1 MKCPRCGNED
11 PKWFYLGSKGW
22 YCRKCVKFRALE
34 LNNDFEESYPEPPI
48 VDAEYSLRFKLT
60 VYQKEVSEQILSLIK
75 QNNSLLVNAVCGAG
89 KTELVYA
96 TIRYCLE
103 QRKRVGFAISRRQV
117 VLQLAQRLKV
127 DFPNLKVIPV
137 CEDHTKDIWGDLII
151 CTAHQLYRYPHYFD
165 LLILDEPDAFP
176 FRGNEV
182 LRNIANNSCKGNFIY
197 LSATPD
203 EWLKSLVNSGK
214 ISEVDLPR
222 RPSNK
227 PLALPQVIYSFKS
240 ILIIKLILIMKKQ
253 TRQTLVYF
261 PTIKMLDQYAKLF
274 KRFKVRS
281 ISSKTENKEEIL
293 AGFLKKEFQ
302 FLFCTTILERG
313 ITFPGIDVIV
323 FMAQHQVYTGSVLVQ
338 IMGRVGR
345 DVKDSEG
352 KGVFLCLKKTTAIEE
367 SCQLIDSANKRAY
380 GAGENSMT
388 RKI

>member
-22 YCRKCVKFRALE
+22 YCRKCVKFRALQ
-34 LNNDFEESYPEPPI
+34 LNNDLEESYPEPPI
-48 VDAEYSLRFKLT
+48 VEAEYSLRFKLT
-60 VYQKEVSEQILSLIK
+60 VYQKEVSDQILSLTK
-75 QNNSLLVNAVCGAG
+75 QGKSLLVNAVCGAG

-96 TIRYCLE
+96 TIKYYLE

-117 VLQLAQRLKV
+117 VLQLAQRLQA

-137 CEDHTKDIWGDLII
+137 CQDHTKDIWGDLII
-151 CTAHQLYRYPHYFD
+151 CTAHQLYRYPRYFD

-176 FRGNEV
+176 FKGNEV

-203 EWLKSLVNSGK
+203 EWIKDLVIEKK
-214 ISEVDLPR
+214 ILEVDLPR

-227 PLALPQVIYSFKS
+227 PLALPQVIYSFSS
-240 ILIIKLILIMKKQ
+240 ILIIKLFLILKKQ

-261 PTIKMLDQYAKLF
+261 PTIKMLNQYARLF
-274 KRFKVRS
+274 KRFNVRS
-281 ISSKTENKEEIL
+281 ISSKSEKKEEIL
-293 AGFLKKEFQ
+293 AGFLKKEFK

-323 FMAQHQVYTGSVLVQ
+323 YLAGHKVYTASVLVQ

-345 DVKDSEG
+345 DVKDSDG
-352 KGVFLCLKKTTAIEE
+352 KGVFLCSKKTAEIEQ
-367 SCQLIDSANKRAY
+367 CYQLIKQANKRAY
-380 GAGENSMT
+380 GAEENL
-388 RKI
+388 RINQI

>member
-22 YCRKCVKFRALE
+22 YCRKCVKFRALQ
-34 LNNDFEESYPEPPI
+34 LNNDFEESYPEPPV
-48 VDAEYSLRFKLT
+48 VDAEYVLRFKLT
-60 VYQKEVSEQILSLIK
+60 VYQKEISDQILNLIK
-75 QNNSLLVNAVCGAG
+75 HHTSLLVNAVCGAG

-96 TIRYCLE
+96 TIKYCLE

-127 DFPNLKVIPV
+127 DFPGLKVIPV
-137 CEDHTKDIWGDLII
+137 CQDYTKDVWGDLII
-151 CTAHQLYRYPHYFD
+151 CTAHQLYRYQHYFD

-176 FRGNEV
+176 FKGNEV
-182 LRNIANNSCKGNFIY
+182 LRNIANNSCKGNIIY

-203 EWLKSLVNSGK
+203 EWIMDLVIKGK

-227 PLALPQVIYSFKS
+227 PLALPQVIYSFSS
-240 ILIIKLILIMKKQ
+240 ILIIKLILILKKQ
-253 TRQTLVYF
+253 RRQTLVYF
-261 PTIKMLDQYAKLF
+261 PTIKMLNQYTRLF
-274 KRFKVRS
+274 KRFKVRR
-281 ISSKTENKEEIL
+281 ISSKSNDKEEIL
-293 AGFLKKEFQ
+293 AGFLRKEFQ

-323 FMAQHQVYTGSVLVQ
+323 FMAQHQVYTSSVLVQ

-345 DVKDSEG
+345 DVKDSGG
-352 KGVFLCLKKTTAIEE
+352 KGVFMCLKKTTAIEQC
-367 SCQLIDSANKRAY
+367 CQLIDHANKLAY
-380 GAGENSMT
+380 GVVEN
-388 RKI
+388 